1 MDRRSRCLPLFALQ
15 VIESDRFA
23 EPREDVERETV
34 IGRTTGDGQ
43 SEASDVGRLGSNEEG
58 EIAGSSRMAVQAERD
73 GPDDD
78 VVDPMLVQGCDHL
91 EKPSPLHGGRLAGV
105 PTIGNRIHASV
116 AGAGP
121 IQGA

>member
-34 IGRTTGDGQ
+34 IGRTKGDGQ

-105 PTIGNRIHASV
+105 PTIGNRIHQTQLVLA
-116 AGAGP
+116 ARP
-121 IQGA
+121 